1 MKKRLLIFIFALI
14 GITLFANIDSIN
26 LSSSS
31 TELELLRS
39 NNNGL
44 QMKLNMEEIS
54 SFDVTT
60 DEGIFSQINIQ
71 SFTHS
76 SNIGAPKLPVIRK
89 IISVPYGAEVS
100 VQALNYETELIK
112 LQDFGINN
120 LLMPAQLPIPKS
132 ADPSEAIFSFKQE
145 IYSKDQYISNEL
157 VSVEDLGI
165 MRGVRLFVLEIA
177 PVQYNPVERTIL
189 ICNNIDIKVEF
200 VGGDLAKTQY
210 EKARNQSPYFEATFA
225 NSVINYDPVISRDQ
239 ITQYPIK
246 YVVLSDPMFEAQLQP
261 FIEWKTEKGFDVI
274 EAYTNDPN
282 VGNTMTSIKSYL
294 QGLYDAGTPEDPAP
308 SFVLFVGDVAQI
320 PAWAGSTGGH
330 VTDLNYVKL
339 DGTDFVADMYYGRFS
354 ANNAGEL
361 QPQID
366 KTLEYEKFDMPDPS
380 YLEEVVMIAGMDGS
394 HGSTWGNG
402 QINYGTT
409 NYFNAAHGILSHTY
423 LYPQSGSNSANIIQN
438 VSDGV
443 GYINYTAHGSSTS
456 WADPSFTIPNINGL
470 QNEHK
475 YGLAVG
481 NCCLTNKFEVLTC
494 FGEAWLRAENKG
506 SIGYIGGTNSTYWDE
521 DFWWG
526 VGAGTI
532 TSNPTYEATGQ
543 GVYDGLF
550 HDHGEDFTDWYT
562 TTAGMIF
569 NGNLA
574 VTEGGSGMINYY
586 WEIYSIMGDPSLTPY
601 FGVPQENLATYPEVI
616 FLGLDNIQII
626 AEPYSYVSLTLDGII
641 HGNGLIDE
649 SGIISL
655 DFDAFSAPG
664 IAKLV
669 ITKQNC
675 EPLIADI
682 EVIPSGGPY
691 VIISSYEVQD
701 DNNNIPE
708 FNETITLNVTFEN
721 VGIDEATNVSA
732 IISTDDD
739 FVTITSAITSVGN
752 IASGSSIIINDAFE
766 IEVANNIPDQHQI
779 TFDIEITG
787 QSTWNSTIF
796 ITFNAPLFEAGFM
809 TIADSGG
816 DGVLDPGETATLSIP
831 ISNIGNATSE
841 NIVAELTSSSPALI
855 TVTNGTFNSDGLDA
869 AEQTIATFDIEVDD
883 NATMGM
889 IANLGLMIN
898 SGGYTS
904 AFPYYP
910 SIGLIMENFE
920 TGDFSLFDWQM
931 GTYGWQIENT
941 NAYEGTYCAKS
952 ATINHSQDA
961 SISVTMDVTTD
972 GEISFYKKVSSESSW
987 DYLRFYINNV
997 EQGEWSGTV
1006 AWSQETYSVTAGT
1019 DIEFKWT
1026 YEKDGSVSSGSDCGW
1041 IDEIVFPAAGG
1052 GDAPI
1057 ISLSTE
1063 EIEFGNV
1070 NLNETST
1077 EQLTIFNMGTVELT
1091 GTITAPEG
1099 FASELTSYTVEAGG
1113 NVVVDIDFTPTEA
1126 ITYSG
1131 DLVIT
1136 SNDPDQ
1142 AEVTVALSGTGISTG
1157 SGVDLIPTV
1166 TELNG
1171 NYPNPFNPTT
1181 NIKFSLKAD
1190 SKVLLNIYNIRG
1202 QKVKTLINDNMEAGY
1217 HTIVWD
1223 GRDDSGK
1230 SVSSGVYFNNFG
1242 SADASGDYTSVKKMI
1257 LLK

>member
-1 MKKRLLIFIFALI
+1 MKKNLLVFMFVLM
-14 GITLFANIDSIN
+14 GIALFANINSIN
-26 LSSSS
+26 LSSSR
-31 TELELLRS
+31 TQLELLRS
-39 NNNGL
+39 NDNGL
-44 QMKLNMEEIS
+44 QMNLNMDEIS

-60 DEGIFSQINIQ
+60 DEGIFSQISIQ
-71 SFTHS
+71 GFTHS
-76 SNIGAPKLPVIRK
+76 SNIGAPKLPIIRK

-120 LLMPAQLPIPKS
+120 QLMPAQLPIPKS
-132 ADPSEAIFSFKQE
+132 ADPSEAVFSFKQE
-145 IYSKDQYISNEL
+145 SYSKDQFISNEL
-157 VSVEDLGI
+157 VSAQELGI
-165 MRGVRLFVLEIA
+165 MHGVRLFVVEIA
-177 PVQYNPVERTIL
+177 PVQYNPVEGTIL
-189 ICNNIDIKVEF
+189 VCNNIDVKVDF
-200 VGGDLAKTQY
+200 IGGDHAKTQL
-210 EKARNQSPYFEATFA
+210 ERARTRSPYFEATYA
-225 NSVINYDPVISRDQ
+225 NNIMNYSPAISRDQ

-274 EAYTNDPN
+274 EAYTSDPN
-282 VGNTMTSIKSYL
+282 VGNTMSSIKSYL

-330 VTDLNYVKL
+330 ITDLNYVKL
-339 DGTDFVADMYYGRFS
+339 DGNDFVADMYYGRFS
-354 ANNAGEL
+354 ANNTAEL

-366 KTLEYEKFDMPDPS
+366 KTLEYEKLEMPDTS
-380 YLEEVVMIAGMDGS
+380 YLEEVVMIAGMDGNFGAT
-394 HGSTWGNG
+394 HGNG
-402 QINYGTT
+402 QINYGTE
-409 NYFNAAHGILSHTY
+409 NYFNAAHGIVSHTY
-423 LYPQSGSNSANIIQN
+423 LYPQSGSNSSNIVQN

-443 GYINYTAHGSSTS
+443 GYINYTAHGWDQG
-456 WADPSFTIPNINGL
+456 WADPEFTIPDINGL

-481 NCCLTNKFEVLTC
+481 NCCLTNKFEVLNC
-494 FGEAWLRAENKG
+494 FGEAWLRAEDRG
-506 SIGYIGGTNSTYWDE
+506 AIGYIGGTNSTYWDE

-526 VGAGTI
+526 VGAGAP
-532 TSNPTYEATGQ
+532 SANPTYAATGL

-550 HDHGEDFTDWYT
+550 HDHGEDFSDWYT

-574 VTEGGSGMINYY
+574 VTEGNGSINYY

-601 FGVPQENLATYPEVI
+601 LGIPQVNTATYPDVI
-616 FLGLDNIQII
+616 FLGLDNIQIT
-626 AEPYSYVSLTLDGII
+626 AEPFSYVSLTMDGII
-641 HGNGLIDE
+641 HGNALIDE
-649 SGIISL
+649 TGMISF
-655 DFDAFSAPG
+655 DFDTFAAPG

-669 ITKQNC
+669 ITRQNC
-675 EPLIADI
+675 EPIIADI

-691 VIISSYEVQD
+691 VIVSSYEVQD

-732 IISTDDD
+732 IISTNDD
-739 FVTITSAITSVGN
+739 FVTITSANSPIGN
-752 IASGSSIIINDAFE
+752 ISAGSSITINDAFE
-766 IEVANNIPDQHQI
+766 IEVANSIPDQTNI
-779 TFDIEITG
+779 IFTLEMVGNED
-787 QSTWNSTIF
+787 TWTSNF
-796 ITFNAPLFEAGFM
+796 NITFNAPLFEAGFM

-831 ISNIGNATSE
+831 IMNSGNATSE
-841 NIVAELTSSSPALI
+841 EIVAELTSSSLDLI
-855 TVTNGTFNSDGLDA
+855 TVTNSTFNADGLDA

-898 SGGYTS
+898 SGGYAS

-931 GTYGWQIENT
+931 GTYGWEIEGT
-941 NAYEGTYCAKS
+941 NAYEGTYCAQS

-961 SISVTMDVTTD
+961 SLSVTLDVATD

-1006 AWSQETYSVTAGT
+1006 AWSQETYPVTAGN

-1026 YEKDGSVSSGSDCGW
+1026 YEKDGSVSSGDDCGW

-1052 GDAPI
+1052 GNSPI

-1070 NLNETST
+1070 SLNETST
-1077 EQLTIFNMGTVELT
+1077 EQLTIFNMGTEVLT
-1091 GTITAPEG
+1091 GTITAPDG
-1099 FASELTSYTVEAGG
+1099 FASELTSYSVEAGE

-1136 SNDPDQ
+1136 SNDPNQ
-1142 AEVTVALSGTGISTG
+1142 AEVIVALNGTGTSTG
-1157 SGVDLIPTV
+1157 NGVDLLPTV

-1190 SKVLLNIYNIRG
+1190 SKVTLNIYNIRG

-1217 HTIVWD
+1217 HTIVWN

-1242 SADASGDYTSVKKMI
+1242 SIAEDGDYTSVKKMI